1 MLDPTDAPYLVLISP
16 EKIKKDASFCRAR
29 ISLLK
34 QTQRIAKELQR
45 YRENASFHVEAQ
57 GRFFVF
63 SCLRAF
69 GWGLLCVG
77 VSGFFVSWCVVF
89 LRHLAL
95 RHVGKGMLASLLEKT
110 HFSKREC
117 SRWVAKG
124 FLYKRGGDVVGEGDV
139 QLWFVLHGALDGK

>member
-1 MLDPTDAPYLVLISP
+1 MISP

-63 SCLRAF
+63 SCLRTF

-95 RHVGKGMLASLLEKT
+95 YRFGKGMLASLLENT
-110 HFSKREC
+110 YFPKREMITLGC
-117 SRWVAKG
+117 EGLLVRARG
-124 FLYKRGGDVVGEGDV
+124 RRGGGG
-139 QLWFVLHGALDGK
+139 